1 VLDITVGAK
10 PTAPKSITTKH
21 LAYEL
26 AERNQLTKQQGLEF
40 MEDLIG
46 MIVTHLTKGERVKL
60 VGLGILQVRNLAAR
74 MGRNPG
80 TGAAIQIKP
89 SKKVVFRSSKELKE
103 AVLMSENS

>member
-1 VLDITVGAK
+1 
-10 PTAPKSITTKH
+10 
-21 LAYEL
+21 
-26 AERNQLTKQQGLEF
+26 
-40 MEDLIG
+40 
-46 MIVTHLTKGERVKL
+46 
-60 VGLGILQVRNLAAR
+60 VRNLAAR